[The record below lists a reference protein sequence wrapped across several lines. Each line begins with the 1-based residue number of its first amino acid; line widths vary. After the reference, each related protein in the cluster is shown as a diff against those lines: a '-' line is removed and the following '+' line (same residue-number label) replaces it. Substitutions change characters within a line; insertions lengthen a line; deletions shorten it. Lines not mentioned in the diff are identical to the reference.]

1 MSQDNP
7 EQQQPSEE
15 PQTRPPID
23 MEIVGDNIGQIAQFT
38 VEKFEFANSTTLAP
52 EERGDAI
59 RQIEDALWAIV
70 EQLRKRRQEIRASMF
85 RVASETLEDAL
96 QSKD

>member
-1 MSQDNP
+1 MSQGNT

-38 VEKFEFANSTTLAP
+38 VEKFEFANSTTLAS
-52 EERGDAI
+52 EERDAAV

>member
-1 MSQDNP
+1 MSQDNT

-15 PQTRPPID
+15 LQTRPPID

-38 VEKFEFANSTTLAP
+38 VEKFEFANSTTLAS
-52 EERGDAI
+52 EERDDAI

-85 RVASETLEDAL
+85 RVASKTLEDAL